1 MKTLAILLMS
11 STMALL
17 FAGPARA
24 QSKFELFAGYSNVN
38 VPVVAGGPLFPCTTN
53 PPSCPPA
60 QVIGLT
66 NANGWEVSG
75 VWKASRWLGL
85 KADFAGHYTPAFVG
99 STSFNSFLFGPQV
112 SFPGRISPFAHALL
126 GLSHQSQAGGFSA
139 NTFAAA
145 IGGGVDFKVSRFVS
159 LRFVQVDYYLT
170 RYIGFSQNEVRFST
184 GVVLHF

>member
-24 QSKFELFAGYSNVN
+24 QSKFELFGGYSNVT
-38 VPVVAGGPLFPCTTN
+38 VPVVVGGPLFPCSPN

-60 QVIGLT
+60 QVLGLT
-66 NANGWEVSG
+66 NANGWEISG
-75 VWKASRWLGL
+75 VWKTSRWLGL
-85 KADFAGHYTPAFVG
+85 KADFDGHYTPAFGG
-99 STSFNSFLFGPQV
+99 SASFNSFLFGPQI
-112 SFPGRISPFAHALL
+112 SAPGRISPFAHVLL
-126 GLSHQSQAGGFSA
+126 GVSHQSQPGGFSA
-139 NTFAAA
+139 NTLATA

-159 LRFVQVDYYLT
+159 LRIVQADYYLT
-170 RYIGFSQNEVRFST
+170 RYLGSLENEVRFST